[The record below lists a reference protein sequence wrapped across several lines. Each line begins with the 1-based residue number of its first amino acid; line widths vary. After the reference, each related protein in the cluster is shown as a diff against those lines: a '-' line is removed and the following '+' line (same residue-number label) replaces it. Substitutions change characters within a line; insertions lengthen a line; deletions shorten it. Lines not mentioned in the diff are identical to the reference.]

1 MRMAVGFLVDNSN
14 RDNALKVPQGGS
26 IIVGRTGESDYVLDD
41 AAASRRHMEISAR
54 DDGYF
59 WRDLDS
65 TNGVFINE
73 EKLSSGELRSGD
85 RIRIGSTVLLF
96 EVEADEGKAPLAME
110 DSEGFHERILE
121 TLGKSGKDGEAGEA
135 DVLLEAVYAVMNDIA
150 SNYEPCSLVD
160 RILETTMKAID
171 AQRGAIFFSGPE
183 GEELLPCPVCDHV
196 HVIEE
201 GKLKHTG
208 SEDIHISRTV
218 VRKVLKDGESVLV
231 QDTGSADGL
240 DGAASI
246 AALDL
251 RSIICAPVRG
261 KYGVMG
267 ILYIDSDRPGH
278 AYTHGHMLL
287 TTAVGNSA
295 GLALENAKMHQEIL
309 QKERIERDIELAGI
323 IQDGFLE
330 HRWATKDSRYQVYAE
345 ANPAKTIGGDFY
357 DVVNLDSDRVGILVG
372 DVSGK
377 GVPSALAMAQILA
390 EFRVHV
396 TKESSPAAVLGAL
409 NESMCERS
417 QRGMFCTL
425 CYLSLD
431 LRTGEAVCAN
441 AGHHPLLH
449 ATRIDVEEAG
459 GPSGPP
465 IGIVAD
471 AAWEDVVLRLESGDT
486 ILMYTDG
493 IIEARGAITRHDIDE
508 EPDEYGLDSL
518 KMLAKDLSGE
528 APEIVVREV
537 LRDVRRFCE
546 PLVPHDDC
554 TLLVLR
560 HLG

>member
-1 MRMAVGFLVDNSN
+1 MAVGFLVDNSN

-54 DDGYF
+54 DGGYF

-218 VRKVLKDGESVLV
+218 ARKVLQDGESVLV

-246 AALDL
+246 ALLDL

-278 AYTHGHMLL
+278 KYTHAHMLL

-431 LRTGEAVCAN
+431 LRTGEVVCAN

-560 HLG
+560 YLG

>member
-1 MRMAVGFLVDNSN
+1 MAVGFLIDSSN
-14 RDNALKVPQGGS
+14 RDSALKVPRGS
-26 IIVGRTGESDYVLDD
+26 SIVVGRTGDSDFVLDD
-41 AAASRRHMEISAR
+41 AAASRQHMEISGR

-73 EKLSSGELRSGD
+73 EKLSSGELKSGD

-96 EVEADEGKAPLAME
+96 EVDSDEGKTLLPTD
-110 DSEGFHERILE
+110 DSDGARERILE
-121 TLGKSGKDGEAGEA
+121 TLGRSEVGGERPEA
-135 DVLLEAVYAVMNDIA
+135 DVLLEAVHAVMNDIA

-171 AQRGAIFFSGPE
+171 AQRGAIFFAGPK
-183 GEELLPCPVCDHV
+183 GDDLLPCPVCNHV

-201 GKLKHTG
+201 GTLKHAG

-218 VRKVLKDGESVLV
+218 AHKVLKDGESVLV
-231 QDTGSADGL
+231 QDTGSEAGL

-246 AALDL
+246 ISLDL

-267 ILYIDSDRPGH
+267 ILYIDSDRPEH

-295 GLALENAKMHQEIL
+295 GLALENAKMHQDLL
-309 QKERIERDIELAGI
+309 QKERIERDIELAGV

-330 HRWATKDSRYQVYAE
+330 HRWATEDARYQVYAE
-345 ANPAKTIGGDFY
+345 ARPARTVGGDFY
-357 DVVNLDSDRVGILVG
+357 DFVRLDSDRVGVLVG

-390 EFRVHV
+390 EFRVHA
-396 TKESSPAAVLGAL
+396 TKISSPAAVLGAL

-441 AGHHPLLH
+441 AGHHPVLH

-459 GPSGPP
+459 GASGPP

-471 AAWEDVVLRLESGDT
+471 AVWEDLVFTLEDGDT
-486 ILMYTDG
+486 VLLYTDG
-493 IIEARGAITRHDIDE
+493 IVEARGESTRHDTGE
-508 EPDEYGLDSL
+508 EPDEYGIDSL
-518 KMLAKDLSGE
+518 KMLARDLFGE

-537 LRDVRRFCE
+537 LGDVRRFCE

-560 HLG
+560 RLG